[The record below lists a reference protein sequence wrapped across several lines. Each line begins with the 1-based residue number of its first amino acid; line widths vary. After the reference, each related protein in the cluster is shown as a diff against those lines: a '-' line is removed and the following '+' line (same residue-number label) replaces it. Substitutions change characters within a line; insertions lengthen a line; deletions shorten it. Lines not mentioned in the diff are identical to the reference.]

1 MSVFADLA
9 KRLNLR
15 ISLRPVDEDP
25 GEFLHEI
32 LNELG
37 LTQAAF
43 ADAIGV
49 SPMRVSH
56 LLKGQRPVTAE
67 LALRLGLALALSQT
81 PQYWLNLQAA
91 YDLKVAQVALKDSLL
106 AVRALAVA

>member
-1 MSVFADLA
+1 MRTTM
-9 KRLNLR
+9 K
-15 ISLRPVDEDP
+15 SLTNGLPAIHP

-43 ADAIGV
+43 SQVIGV

-67 LALRLGLALALSQT
+67 LALRLGRALKQT
-81 PQYWLNLQAA
+81 PQYWLNLQTA
-91 YDLKVAQVALKDSLL
+91 YDLKMAEVEFGDSLL
-106 AVRALAVA
+106 EVHALAAA

>member
-1 MSVFADLA
+1 M
-9 KRLNLR
+9 KNLTNGLPA
-15 ISLRPVDEDP
+15 IHP

-67 LALRLGLALALSQT
+67 LALRLGLALSQT

-91 YDLKVAQVALKDSLL
+91 YDLKVAQVELKDSLL
-106 AVRALAVA
+106 EVRRLATA

>member
-1 MSVFADLA
+1 M
-9 KRLNLR
+9 KNLTNGLPA
-15 ISLRPVDEDP
+15 IHP
-25 GEFLHEI
+25 GEFLKEI
-32 LNELG
+32 LEELG

-43 ADAIGV
+43 AEAIGV

-67 LALRLGLALALSQT
+67 LALRLGLALSQT

-91 YDLKVAQVALKDSLL
+91 HDLKVTQVDLKDSLL
-106 AVRALAVA
+106 AVQPLAWV